1 MREGVERIRRSIVRA
16 PVSGCGFDKQIPRP
30 CVAAR
35 ALYTK
40 EQWQCHDGSFRKD
53 GWEFGGADGSFR
65 GPARS
70 RSAQAPARHDF
81 RLHDP
86 LLRGR
91 VTRRRGGRPALA
103 LRGRRRPV
111 GRRGNGGDRL
121 HDDDRGRDGRG
132 VCSRRWVGSSG
143 SRRDGSGRG
152 GSAEEAAPEATIAEA
167 APAEAAPADDTAS
180 AETPAASDSAT
191 TDDTAPDNGRP
202 ASSTGKAGKG
212 AKSGR
217 SARAREAAFHVV
229 LLPKLK
235 PAAPPEI
242 EGPADAATIWLNSQL
257 PDPTP
262 AALRLS
268 PKFAAHL
275 KAAAKGAGV
284 DWATMLGVLR
294 ARGATGHIPAN
305 RGTLQQLASRLASH
319 GPARGDWA
327 RIVAYSGDSN
337 FADRA
342 AALARYDRAVGLN
355 ALVKGLEAQ
364 KKAIASKI
372 LADRN
377 ITIYGGGRNDIVEDK
392 VDVRVL
398 ALISYLRESFGQV
411 TVSCLISGHR
421 LYARPGVISAHIP
434 GHAVDI
440 SALGETSIQG
450 HQEPGGITE
459 RAVRDIL
466 FLPAELMPKQVIS
479 LLGMGGPSFPL
490 ADHYNHIHIGY

>member
-1 MREGVERIRRSIVRA
+1 MAMPRR
-16 PVSGCGFDKQIPRP
+16 F
-30 CVAAR
+30 
-35 ALYTK
+35 
-40 EQWQCHDGSFRKD
+40 FRKD
-53 GWEFGGADGSFR
+53 SWEYGGAD
-65 GPARS
+65 
-70 RSAQAPARHDF
+70 APAEDQQVE
-81 RLHDP
+81 P
-86 LLRGR
+86 KS
-91 VTRRRGGRPALA
+91 RRRRLATTFALTTLFFA
-103 LRGRRRPV
+103 GASLAAV
-111 GRRGNGGDRL
+111 AGDQLSRYEA
-121 HDDDRGRDGRG
+121 GDGP
-132 VCSRRWVGSSG
+132 S
-143 SRRDGSGRG
+143 
-152 GSAEEAAPEATIAEA
+152 APEALEATDTTTTIAGGTAAASALAQEAAAPDTEA
-167 APAEAAPADDTAS
+167 APAEASAEAAPTDATAPEAAPTAATDETAPADTA
-180 AETPAASDSAT
+180 TPSTDAAA
-191 TDDTAPDNGRP
+191 TDDTAPDSGRP
-202 ASSTGKAGKG
+202 AAATPSSKPAKG

-217 SARAREAAFHVV
+217 ASRAREAAAFKVV

-294 ARGATGHIPAN
+294 ARGATGHVPAN
-305 RGTLQQLASRLASH
+305 RGMLQQLATRLASH

-327 RIVAYSGDSN
+327 RIVAYAGDSN

-355 ALVKGLEAQ
+355 ALVNGLEAQ
-364 KKAIASKI
+364 KKAIATKI

-377 ITIYGGGRNDIVEDK
+377 ISIYAGGRNDIVQDK
-392 VDVRVL
+392 IDVRVL
-398 ALISYLRESFGQV
+398 ALIAYLRESFGQV
-411 TVSCLISGHR
+411 TVSCLMSGHR

-440 SALGETSIQG
+440 SGLGNTPIMG